1 MPSISPELQKIIDDF
16 ATKDL
21 GGTASVEAVN
31 LNDTINSSPL
41 LVERM
46 NLAVS
51 QGYLKK
57 MALNTDVNAGASY
70 SVGGQTMNLSKN
82 TLTDATNAHT
92 KVQGDLVFQIG
103 HENQHAF
110 NAWAPAPEGFSNVA
124 FQQFN
129 QQVGAISISP
139 NAVHDYSAALGSQLD
154 VHRRDEAIAEIGG
167 WNALVSR
174 VAAQTHGTP
183 SLQQMYVASPGY
195 AADFVTQIGVAH
207 PYSYQLKSNLSINPD
222 MTLTASAQNIEAM
235 GQNYFDKNGQQA
247 RLGDG
252 HSDYRNSYATFYL
265 SQIHANEDLQLNAYQ
280 ASHHGHSPKVVMDTA
295 GLGLKED
302 QIERN
307 GLNLTYATDN
317 GRVRHGNDQTRMSYY
332 NTAGSVVEHHFDHTA
347 SGVNKGTYVPI
358 ILNDAAN
365 KTPELSMNPS
375 QPEPLAPNADAR
387 AMFAHLL
394 NAARSDQP
402 DAMMGAMNQLSQ
414 TDFAQQR
421 QAQDL
426 QSVQQQQA
434 TEREQ
439 ALAQKQAQELA
450 AQQEREQPQVMQQ
463 QHEPH
468 SRAMVR

>member
-1 MPSISPELQKIIDDF
+1 MPSISPELQKIMDDF
-16 ATKDL
+16 ATRDL

-31 LNDTINSSPL
+31 LNDAINSSPL

-51 QGYLKK
+51 QGYLKN

-70 SVGGQTMNLSKN
+70 QANGQTMNLGKSVLKS
-82 TLTDATNAHT
+82 ATNGSPQA
-92 KVQGDLVFQIG
+92 QGNLVFQIG

-110 NAWAPAPEGFSNVA
+110 NAWAPAPEGFANAAS
-124 FQQFN
+124 QQFN
-129 QQVGAISISP
+129 QQIGAISASP
-139 NAVHDYSAALGSQLD
+139 NVVHDYSAALGSQLD
-154 VHRRDEAIAEIGG
+154 ADRRDEAVAEIGG
-167 WNALVSR
+167 WNALASR

-183 SLQQMYVASPGY
+183 SLGQMYAESGY
-195 AADFVTQIGVAH
+195 AADFVTKDKATNL
-207 PYSYQLKSNLSINPD
+207 YTLKPNLSINPD
-222 MTLTASAQNIEAM
+222 MTLAASAQNVEAM

-265 SQIHANEDLQLNAYQ
+265 SQIHANEDLQLKAYQ

-307 GLNLTYATDN
+307 GLNLTYTTDN

-347 SGVNKGTYVPI
+347 SGANKGTYVPI

-365 KTPELSMNPS
+365 KTPEPSANPS

-426 QSVQQQQA
+426 QSLQQQQA

>member
-1 MPSISPELQKIIDDF
+1 MNLGKSILKN
-16 ATKDL
+16 AT
-21 GGTASVEAVN
+21 
-31 LNDTINSSPL
+31 NSSP
-41 LVERM
+41 
-46 NLAVS
+46 
-51 QGYLKK
+51 
-57 MALNTDVNAGASY
+57 
-70 SVGGQTMNLSKN
+70 
-82 TLTDATNAHT
+82 

-110 NAWAPAPEGFSNVA
+110 NAWAPAPEGFTNAAS
-124 FQQFN
+124 QQFN
-129 QQVGAISISP
+129 QQIGAISASP

-154 VHRRDEAIAEIGG
+154 ADRCDEAVAEIGG

-174 VAAQTHGTP
+174 VAVQAHGTP
-183 SLQQMYVASPGY
+183 SLEQMYKASGY
-195 AADFVTQIGVAH
+195 AKDFVAEIRATNT
-207 PYSYQLKSNLSINPD
+207 YSYQLKSNLTINPD
-222 MTLTASAQNIEAM
+222 MTLTASAQNVETM
-235 GQNYFDKNGQQA
+235 GQNYFDKNGQQT

-280 ASHHGHSPKVVMDTA
+280 ASHHGQSPKVVMDTA

-307 GLNLTYATDN
+307 GLNLTYTTDN

-347 SGVNKGTYVPI
+347 RGANKGTYVPI

-365 KTPELSMNPS
+365 KTPEPSMNPS